1 MAQCINCHAD
11 APAGAVFCLKCG
23 KPLGSTSEV
32 ATAVIGSGSA
42 KISSGPSRLSV
53 SSAVDEG
60 RFPPGT
66 LLAQRYRV
74 SGRLGKGG
82 MGEVYKATD
91 LLVGQT
97 VALKFLPEELAAND
111 SLLER
116 FRNEVRLARQ
126 VSHPNVCRMYDLG
139 EADGLVFL
147 SMEYIDGEDLASLL
161 RRIGHL
167 PPAKARETAHK
178 LCAGLAAAHEKGVI
192 HRDFKPANIMIDGRG
207 QVLITDF
214 GLAAA
219 GAVEAGDIRSGTP
232 AYMAPEQ
239 LRGAEVTVRSD
250 IYALGLV
257 LYEIFT
263 GHAPFEAAGREE
275 LLRKQADGPPP
286 MTDVDG
292 IVERTIA
299 RCLVPDP
306 RRRYASVQAVA
317 NALAGGDPLQAALA
331 AGQTPSPEMV
341 AAAGETEGMNPRA
354 ALACIAAI
362 LVGILAAS
370 AIAGKGWVFSRGAS
384 ETPPEAMAQKARDM
398 LARLGYTGKPESA
411 AGGYSMDASALERLA
426 GLSKDEAWRRIA
438 MARPPAMMFWYRQSP
453 ERLIAGSFGS
463 THVSGN
469 DPPVDIYGMVNVR
482 MDAQGRLSRLTALPR
497 SQRQPAEAAPPFDWH
512 KLFDAAGLD
521 MAHFEAAAPRVAP
534 PFAFDERSAWMGTE
548 DGTRL
553 RVEAAAW
560 HGLPVLFTM
569 GNDTPER
576 ASPALQARF
585 QRGDIARILFAVFL
599 LLAEAMLAWRN
610 VKLGRGDAVGAM
622 RVGAVVAMMDFLYH
636 TLSQSHR
643 LDYGEYNMLMRAVG
657 ESLLEGG
664 RFAAAYLA
672 FEPFIRR
679 RWPDVLI
686 SWTRVL
692 SGAWRDP
699 LAGRHVLMGVCGGAA
714 LSTVYKMYDLLL
726 GPSSSGAR
734 SVDLYNMANTARTLA
749 QLCASMGDAV
759 GDACWAAFLVF
770 VFALV
775 FRKQWAAAAFAAL
788 LWGSVQ
794 ASGSA
799 IPLWTL
805 ALWLFVFGVLYF
817 LLFRYGLLA
826 CAAYAFTGEVIMN
839 LPMTLDS
846 GAWYFGASAL
856 ALVVL
861 GAVTFAAYR
870 AAVAGRAAWV
880 AE

>member
-1 MAQCINCHAD
+1 M
-11 APAGAVFCLKCG
+11 
-23 KPLGSTSEV
+23 
-32 ATAVIGSGSA
+32 
-42 KISSGPSRLSV
+42 
-53 SSAVDEG
+53 
-60 RFPPGT
+60 
-66 LLAQRYRV
+66 
-74 SGRLGKGG
+74 
-82 MGEVYKATD
+82 
-91 LLVGQT
+91 
-97 VALKFLPEELAAND
+97 
-111 SLLER
+111 LER

-139 EADGLVFL
+139 ETDGLVFL

-214 GLAAA
+214 GLAAT
-219 GAVEAGDIRSGTP
+219 GTVEAGDIRSGTP

-263 GHAPFEAAGREE
+263 GHAPFEASGREE
-275 LLRKQADGPPP
+275 LIRKQSEGPPP

-292 IVERTIA
+292 VVERTIA
-299 RCLVPDP
+299 RALDPDP
-306 RRRYASVQAVA
+306 RRRYATVQAVA

-354 ALACIAAI
+354 ALACVAVIV
-362 LVGILAAS
+362 VGILAAS
-370 AIAGKGWVFSRGAS
+370 TIAGKGWAFSRAGA
-384 ETPPEAMAQKARDM
+384 ETPPEAMTQKARDL
-398 LARLGYTGKPESA
+398 LAGLGYTGKPGSS
-411 AGGYSMDASALERLA
+411 AGGYATDASALEHLA
-426 GLSKDEAWRRIA
+426 GTPIDEAWRRIA
-438 MARPPAMMFWYRQSP
+438 TARPPIIMFWYRQSP
-453 ERLIAGSFGS
+453 DRLIAGSYGS
-463 THVSGN
+463 THVTGS
-469 DPPVDIYGMVNVR
+469 DPALDIYGMVNLR
-482 MDAQGRLSRLTALPR
+482 LDAQGRLSRLTALPR
-497 SQRQPAEAAPPFDWH
+497 SQRQPDEAAPPFEWR
-512 KLFDAAGLD
+512 KLFDAAGFD
-521 MAHFEAAAPRVAP
+521 MAHFEATAPRVVP
-534 PFAFDERSAWMGTE
+534 PFAFDQRSAWVGTE
-548 DGTRL
+548 DSGRL

-560 HGLPVLFTM
+560 HGLPVVFTM
-569 GNDTPER
+569 GADTPER
-576 ASPALQARF
+576 ASSAVQARF
-585 QRGDIARILFAVFL
+585 QRGDMARILFAVFL
-599 LLAEAMLAWRN
+599 LLAEVVLAWRN
-610 VKLGRGDAVGAM
+610 VKLGRGDAAGAL
-622 RVGAVVAMMDFLYH
+622 RVGGVVAMMDILYH
-636 TLSQSHR
+636 LLSQSHG
-643 LDYGEYNMLMRAVG
+643 LDYGEYSMLMRAVG

-664 RFAAAYLA
+664 RMAAAYLA

-699 LAGRHVLMGVCGGAA
+699 LAGRHVLMGVCGGAL

-734 SVDLYNMANTARTLA
+734 SVDLYNVANTARTLA
-749 QLCASMGDAV
+749 QLSAALGDAV

-770 VFALV
+770 LFALV
-775 FRKQWAAAAFAAL
+775 FRKQWAAAAFGAL
-788 LWGSVQ
+788 LWGGVQ
-794 ASGSA
+794 ASGSS

-826 CAAYAFTGEVIMN
+826 CVAYAYTGEVIMN

-846 GAWYFGASAL
+846 GTWYFGASAL

-861 GAVTFAAYR
+861 GVVTFAAYR